1 RFKRRVTR
9 FNRKQGRLP
18 CGMKAPPAAGISGS
32 QGPVAMVQLR
42 LCRRRPLPGISRTR
56 LCVVIRRKPAHPHG
70 GGDGAKKMRVPGD
83 RWRDR
88 TAAQG
93 ATAEGKVGG
102 MLRVGLSLLL
112 ELKQDS
118 SPPQFRTSMLSLR
131 REA

>member
-1 RFKRRVTR
+1 
-9 FNRKQGRLP
+9 
-18 CGMKAPPAAGISGS
+18 
-32 QGPVAMVQLR
+32 
-42 LCRRRPLPGISRTR
+42 
-56 LCVVIRRKPAHPHG
+56 
-70 GGDGAKKMRVPGD
+70 MRVPGD

-102 MLRVGLSLLL
+102 MLRVGLSSLL

-131 REA
+131 RGAMRNAKYRMLAKVRGGVTRFEPSLFAPDRLAVWP